1 MNKPKVFMTS
11 DLHLCHD
18 REFLYKPRGF
28 NTIWEMNETIVN
40 NWNSIVNMG
49 DQIYVLGD
57 LMLNDNDTGIKL
69 IKQLKGDIHIIRG
82 NHDTDTRM
90 QLYNDCYNI
99 VEITEGQFFKYDK
112 YHFYLSHYP
121 CIVSNYDADKP
132 LKARTISLC
141 GHSHTKDKFQD
152 IDKGLIFHVE
162 LDTNNCYPWLL
173 DDIIEDIKNKIKEKG
188 YNNE

>member
-11 DLHLCHD
+11 DLHFCHD

-28 NTIWEMNETIVN
+28 DTIWEMNEAIVN
-40 NWNSIVNMG
+40 NWNSVVDMG

-69 IKQLKGDIHIIRG
+69 IKQLKGDIHIVRG

-90 QLYNDCYNI
+90 QLYNDCYNV
-99 VEITEGQFFKYDK
+99 VEITEGQFLKYGK

-121 CIVSNYDADKP
+121 CLTSNMDMDKP
-132 LKARTISLC
+132 LKARTVSLC
-141 GHSHTKDKFQD
+141 GHSHTKNKFKD
-152 IDKGLIFHVE
+152 MDKGLIFHVE
-162 LDTNNCYPWLL
+162 LDTNNCHLWLL
-173 DDIIEDIKNKIKEKG
+173 DDIIKELKNYKKEPV
-188 YNNE
+188 

>member
-173 DDIIEDIKNKIKEKG
+173 DDIIEDIKNKLQ
-188 YNNE
+188 